1 MNWDAVGAVAETIGA
16 LAVLVTL
23 IYLALQVR
31 QARKVQLAESIRATR
46 AERREF
52 FLSLRDSPYIHD
64 ILEKRAAGTELT
76 YAESSRLTAHHAA
89 NWAQLYSAWL
99 QDDLGLSG
107 GHNTT
112 MASNFR
118 FSWSIPGAEDFI
130 DQYGRSLYPGEFI
143 AEAMRYKEVLGDSD
157 VASDDA

>member
-1 MNWDAVGAVAETIGA
+1 MNWDAVGAVAETVGA
-16 LAVLVTL
+16 IAVLATL

-52 FLSLRDSPYIHD
+52 FISLRDSPFIHE
-64 ILEKRAAGTELT
+64 ILEKCASGIELS
-76 YAESSRLTAHHAA
+76 YAENNRLTAHHAA

-112 MASNFR
+112 MAANFR
-118 FSWSIPGAEDFI
+118 FSWSIPGAEEFV
-130 DQYGRSLYPGEFI
+130 DQYGRSLYPAEFI
-143 AEAMRYKEVLGDSD
+143 AEAMNYQEVHDDSEKGQN
-157 VASDDA
+157 DA

>member
-1 MNWDAVGAVAETIGA
+1 MNWEALGAVAEAVGA

-64 ILEKRAAGTELT
+64 ILEKRADGTELT
-76 YAESSRLTAHHAA
+76 YAENSRLTAHHAA

-99 QDDLGLSG
+99 QDNLGLSG

-112 MASNFR
+112 MSANFR
-118 FSWSIPGAEDFI
+118 YSWSIPGAEDFI
-130 DQYGRSLYPGEFI
+130 DQYGRNLYPDEFI
-143 AEAMRYKEVLGDSD
+143 TEAMRYKEVLENS
-157 VASDDA
+157 

>member
-1 MNWDAVGAVAETIGA
+1 MNWDAVGAVAETVGA

-52 FLSLRDSPYIHD
+52 FLSLRDSPYIHE
-64 ILEKRAAGTELT
+64 ILEKRAEGAELT
-76 YAESSRLTAHHAA
+76 YSETSRLTAHHAA

-107 GHNTT
+107 GYNTT
-112 MASNFR
+112 MAANFR
-118 FSWSIPGAEDFI
+118 FSWSIPGAEEFV
-130 DQYGRSLYPGEFI
+130 DQYGRSLYPDEFI
-143 AEAMRYKEVLGDSD
+143 TEAMQYKEVLEGSGATSD
-157 VASDDA
+157 GA